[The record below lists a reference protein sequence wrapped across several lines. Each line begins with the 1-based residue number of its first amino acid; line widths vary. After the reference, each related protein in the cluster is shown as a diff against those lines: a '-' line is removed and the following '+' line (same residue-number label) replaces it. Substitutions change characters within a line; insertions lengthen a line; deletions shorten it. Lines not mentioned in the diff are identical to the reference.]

1 MMFAADPTPID
12 LALSG
17 LPARTSRAL
26 HEHFRVDA
34 SHSNAF
40 AVWKEMGLP
49 QSPTEAQY
57 QQLQDAGQLEL
68 LTSPEWVPIDQGA
81 AHLQF
86 ALPRQGISL
95 IRIAWE

>member
-1 MMFAADPTPID
+1 
-12 LALSG
+12 
-17 LPARTSRAL
+17 
-26 HEHFRVDA
+26 
-34 SHSNAF
+34 
-40 AVWKEMGLP
+40 MGLP

-57 QQLQDAGQLEL
+57 QQLQHAGQLEL
-68 LTSPEWVPIDQGA
+68 LTSPEWVPIEQGA